1 MVAMQSSRKKTG
13 VLSPC
18 CLMVQE
24 NCDDCVGFFSC
35 PPASRERPFCGVDS
49 RIRLESVVSHPAT
62 VRDAG
67 HAVVVA

>member
-1 MVAMQSSRKKTG
+1 MIAWV
-13 VLSPC
+13 
-18 CLMVQE
+18 
-24 NCDDCVGFFSC
+24 SC

-49 RIRLESVVSHPAT
+49 RIQLESVVSHPAT